1 MSKIVPLGITPA
13 LLIRISTSPASST
26 MRTGPS
32 PVGMSIAVE
41 VIEIPC
47 SDSIC
52 RFRPSSLSA
61 DRAVRCRWQPSPAN
75 ALASPSPI
83 PCEPPVIRTFLPLS
97 FRSIL
102 FPFRLLA
109 LEQWRVGVEPAGPI
123 HHRRQKIHE
132 FLDPGLRH
140 RGRNLDETIAEG
152 WRVVGSLPDHDAALA
167 IGCDQCLGPHAAA
180 AAFDH
185 DEVSV

>member
-26 MRTGPS
+26 MRSGAS
-32 PVGMSIAVE
+32 ACVMSIAVE
-41 VIEIPC
+41 VTAIPC

-52 RFRPSSLSA
+52 RFRASSFSA

-83 PCEPPVIRTFLPLS
+83 PCEAPVIRTFLPLS

-109 LEQWRVGVEPAGPI
+109 LEQWRVGVEPTGPI

-152 WRVVGSLPDHDAALA
+152 WRMVGALSDHDAAFA
-167 IGCDQCLGPHAAA
+167 TGCDQRLRPDAAA

-185 DEVSV
+185 DEV